1 MGAKPPP
8 DQTDTSHT
16 RLDFLKNHNV
26 TIWWK
31 FSCGLI
37 PNLLIPTHY
46 RIQDP
51 TSVNGFSCKPVSDV
65 TSEDFFVD
73 GLSKEG
79 NTTNAFGV
87 SVAQG
92 NVFAFPGLNTLGI
105 SMNRV
110 DSAPGVVVIEGKVLV
125 GLVTTGNV
133 FYSEVLDLRA
143 GVSCL

>member
-1 MGAKPPP
+1 M
-8 DQTDTSHT
+8 
-16 RLDFLKNHNV
+16 
-26 TIWWK
+26 
-31 FSCGLI
+31 
-37 PNLLIPTHY
+37 
-46 RIQDP
+46 
-51 TSVNGFSCKPVSDV
+51 